1 MKERLNES
9 MLVSSLTE
17 QRPCIGMWVFEKEI
31 VVVLWNACSS
41 FFKFTYIVSSNHR
54 IHDETIMPSENKLDL
69 FCDSPV
75 ERHWVSG
82 RCFLLMIVS
91 VIVSTT
97 AALLFGGMIVPVIVS
112 TTAALLFGGMIVPV
126 IVSTTAA
133 LLFGGMIV
141 PMGMV
146 IVRLVIVSVVVS
158 TAFLFLG
165 VLVSMVVSTTFL
177 SMIVSVGMVVVFV
190 FLPVIMAVLVSTAA
204 SVIVLVFVFLGLS
217 VILVVVAVIFGTLV
231 FSVVV
236 SILIVVL
243 QNTNVVCQV
252 LDRCPKGSDVSSK
265 ENLVR
270 GRQLAEARFYF
281 IGNWID
287 HDIMM

>member
-1 MKERLNES
+1 
-9 MLVSSLTE
+9 
-17 QRPCIGMWVFEKEI
+17 MWVFEKEI

-97 AALLFGGMIVPVIVS
+97 AALLFGGMIVP
-112 TTAALLFGGMIVPV
+112 
-126 IVSTTAA
+126 
-133 LLFGGMIV
+133 
-141 PMGMV
+141 MGMV
-146 IVRLVIVSVVVS
+146 IVRLVIVSVVVSTTFLFLGVLVSVVVS

>member
-1 MKERLNES
+1 MY
-9 MLVSSLTE
+9 
-17 QRPCIGMWVFEKEI
+17 
-31 VVVLWNACSS
+31 WNVGFREGNCCCPLECLLL
-41 FFKFTYIVSSNHR
+41 FFQIHIYIVSSNHR

-91 VIVSTT
+91 E
-97 AALLFGGMIVPVIVS
+97 
-112 TTAALLFGGMIVPV
+112 

-158 TAFLFLG
+158 TTFLFLG
-165 VLVSMVVSTTFL
+165 VLVSVVVSTTFL

-217 VILVVVAVIFGTLV
+217 VILVVVAA
-231 FSVVV
+231 
-236 SILIVVL
+236 IVLNDAKRVR
-243 QNTNVVCQV
+243 VEDIV
-252 LDRCPKGSDVSSK
+252 DSK
-265 ENLVR
+265 R
-270 GRQLAEARFYF
+270 R
-281 IGNWID
+281 
-287 HDIMM
+287 

>member
-1 MKERLNES
+1 MGFREGNCCCPLEC
-9 MLVSSLTE
+9 LL
-17 QRPCIGMWVFEKEI
+17 
-31 VVVLWNACSS
+31 L
-41 FFKFTYIVSSNHR
+41 FFQIHIYIVSSNHR

-91 VIVSTT
+91 E
-97 AALLFGGMIVPVIVS
+97 
-112 TTAALLFGGMIVPV
+112 

-158 TAFLFLG
+158 TTFLFLGVLVSVVMSTTFLFLG

-217 VILVVVAVIFGTLV
+217 VILVVVAA
-231 FSVVV
+231 
-236 SILIVVL
+236 IVLNDAKRVR
-243 QNTNVVCQV
+243 VEDIV
-252 LDRCPKGSDVSSK
+252 DSK
-265 ENLVR
+265 R
-270 GRQLAEARFYF
+270 R
-281 IGNWID
+281 
-287 HDIMM
+287 